1 MQCQWNTASNPIFS
15 GLIPFLWTI
24 FYIFQLNIVYLKV
37 PNAIITGY
45 CVAQSLATPNEHFTQ
60 RRIELTS
67 GLCSLNENS
76 ITKSFERFNWH
87 AQSWKW
93 QIFKR
98 FCHFLEL
105 QRLLQDFWLFRIIS
119 ICTLCHTGNPFA
131 LFHMCIF
138 QVHVFLGFFALFN
151 LFGCMKFSSIQY
163 WNLVPFGCISVCN
176 TMKIEFYEVKIVAIW
191 V

>member
-1 MQCQWNTASNPIFS
+1 MRFHEVVALYSERNTRGIRNSHYYSAHSKHIQTQIHGNIVQCQWNTASNPIFS

-45 CVAQSLATPNEHFTQ
+45 CVGSVQSLATPNEQFTQ

-67 GLCSLNENS
+67 GLCSLNGNS

-105 QRLLQDFWLFRIIS
+105 QRLLQDFWLFRII
-119 ICTLCHTGNPFA
+119 L
-131 LFHMCIF
+131 
-138 QVHVFLGFFALFN
+138 HVYPLSHG
-151 LFGCMKFSSIQY
+151 
-163 WNLVPFGCISVCN
+163 
-176 TMKIEFYEVKIVAIW
+176 
-191 V
+191 